1 MKIETSLEKKFIETT
16 LLPPSGN
23 SRAFDPPP
31 PGISNPFRGG
41 YGYFQKLHI
50 IFYVQARYST
60 YFTADFRLKIFLTCL
75 FLDYI

>member
-23 SRAFDPPP
+23 SRAFDPLP

-41 YGYFQKLHI
+41 VW
-50 IFYVQARYST
+50 IFSET
-60 YFTADFRLKIFLTCL
+60 TH
-75 FLDYI
+75 YILCPG